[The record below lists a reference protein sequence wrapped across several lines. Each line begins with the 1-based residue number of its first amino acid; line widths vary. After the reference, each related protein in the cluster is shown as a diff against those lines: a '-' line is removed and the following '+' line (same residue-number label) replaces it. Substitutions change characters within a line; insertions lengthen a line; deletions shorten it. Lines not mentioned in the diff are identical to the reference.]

1 MTLNLKRSPSTSPD
15 PLDSSLPLSEHDI
28 DTKPVVTPLTPPKKA
43 ARKRKS
49 PAKVTWDGGSDTG
62 TTPSLKKARSPK
74 QPKGKATE
82 GETDAD
88 SLGKAAAV
96 SVWTEA
102 GWSADKREAFIA
114 RLIGDGVKLNKVDDL
129 AGEVREAV
137 LLSMFTHTI
146 LGEEPASQDSDVT
159 RCGPADGSVQ
169 SDHHAGQVG
178 HAGWQCQES
187 ARQGHK
193 VCPWRIA
200 ELVDISGSSTG
211 DLAWS

>member
-1 MTLNLKRSPSTSPD
+1 MTLNVKRSPSTSPD
-15 PLDSSLPLSEHDI
+15 PLDSSPPLSEHGI
-28 DTKPVVTPLTPPKKA
+28 DTKPVITPATSPKKA

-49 PAKVTWDGGSDTG
+49 PAKVAEDDGSDTG
-62 TTPSLKKARSPK
+62 TTPSPKKGRSPK
-74 QPKGKATE
+74 QPKGKATD

-137 LLSMFTHTI
+137 LLFMYTRTVI
-146 LGEEPASQDSDVT
+146 GGGRASQ
-159 RCGPADGSVQ
+159 
-169 SDHHAGQVG
+169 
-178 HAGWQCQES
+178 
-187 ARQGHK
+187 K
-193 VCPWRIA
+193 
-200 ELVDISGSSTG
+200 
-211 DLAWS
+211 